1 LGIAALVASSG
12 LTPVAPD
19 SPNTDSIADLFW
31 FVSFWAALV
40 LLTVAVPLIYFVYR
54 YRSRGRPRTVEGP
67 QVHGSTRLEIAWTAV
82 PVVILLII
90 AIFTFYKLPGIS
102 LDASAGEEALTVQV
116 EGRQFY
122 WLYRYPNGV
131 VSIDNMRAPQG
142 RLVKL
147 EITAAPWDVIHS
159 YFVPSLIA
167 KRDAIPGK
175 VNHVSF
181 RAQRTGTF
189 QGQCAEFCGLQHA
202 HMFNSIEVLPA
213 DEFDS
218 WLTEEAQ
225 AQETGDSELGEQQF
239 QGVCA
244 KCHGDKGQ
252 GLIGPGLTATT
263 VGNADSVRQIV
274 TEGRGK
280 MPPVGRGWDDRQ
292 LDALTTYLRE
302 TFSQQGGASGG

>member
-1 LGIAALVASSG
+1 
-12 LTPVAPD
+12 
-19 SPNTDSIADLFW
+19 
-31 FVSFWAALV
+31 
-40 LLTVAVPLIYFVYR
+40 
-54 YRSRGRPRTVEGP
+54 
-67 QVHGSTRLEIAWTAV
+67 
-82 PVVILLII
+82 
-90 AIFTFYKLPGIS
+90 
-102 LDASAGEEALTVQV
+102 
-116 EGRQFY
+116 
-122 WLYRYPNGV
+122 
-131 VSIDNMRAPQG
+131 
-142 RLVKL
+142 
-147 EITAAPWDVIHS
+147 
-159 YFVPSLIA
+159 
-167 KRDAIPGK
+167 
-175 VNHVSF
+175 
-181 RAQRTGTF
+181 
-189 QGQCAEFCGLQHA
+189 
-202 HMFNSIEVLPA
+202 MFNSIEVLPD